1 MPESN
6 ARRSM
11 ADRLDQLIAAILQ
24 PGPGAA
30 HGITDRRL
38 APLGSLAAALLDMP
52 RPEFRAQLKK
62 DLERRALMSTT
73 AVNPIRAGFHTVTP
87 YVTIPDAGGL
97 IDFVKEASA
106 AEELIRDAGSAG
118 GIHAEVRLGD
128 SIMMIGGGSAF
139 RGTPTPP
146 MLQYYVPDADAV
158 FARAVAAGA
167 TVQIELMED
176 HGDRFGVVRDPFGN
190 DWIVGTHLGARY
202 VPEGVRDLTIYLHPV
217 GAAQFIAFLKEVF
230 AAAEFVRYDAP
241 DGTVMHA
248 KMRIG
253 DSIIAL
259 GDARR
264 HTSGVELQQMPSGM
278 YLYVPDAD
286 AVYRRAMAAGAVSL
300 FEPADQPYGD
310 RLAGV
315 QDAWENRW
323 YIATHMR

>member
-1 MPESN
+1 
-6 ARRSM
+6 
-11 ADRLDQLIAAILQ
+11 
-24 PGPGAA
+24 
-30 HGITDRRL
+30 
-38 APLGSLAAALLDMP
+38 
-52 RPEFRAQLKK
+52 
-62 DLERRALMSTT
+62 
-73 AVNPIRAGFHTVTP
+73 
-87 YVTIPDAGGL
+87 
-97 IDFVKEASA
+97 
-106 AEELIRDAGSAG
+106 
-118 GIHAEVRLGD
+118 
-128 SIMMIGGGSAF
+128 
-139 RGTPTPP
+139 
-146 MLQYYVPDADAV
+146 
-158 FARAVAAGA
+158 
-167 TVQIELMED
+167 
-176 HGDRFGVVRDPFGN
+176 
-190 DWIVGTHLGARY
+190 
-202 VPEGVRDLTIYLHPV
+202 VRDLTIYLHPV